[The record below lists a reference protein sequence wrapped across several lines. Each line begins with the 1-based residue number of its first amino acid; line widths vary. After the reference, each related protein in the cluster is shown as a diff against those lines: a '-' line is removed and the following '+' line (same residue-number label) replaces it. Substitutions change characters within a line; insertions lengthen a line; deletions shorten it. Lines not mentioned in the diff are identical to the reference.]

1 MDVELQAI
9 CSALGYQEGSK
20 YLKEP
25 DCLESVKDLIRCLRR
40 DDDTCSIR
48 RQLGHAEIVQSDLLP
63 LIKEYKSDRNLFETV
78 IRLLLNL
85 TQPARLCFGDQ
96 IPEDKVLRNYYME
109 VESILRNYKKAFVD
123 DVLFAVLTEKLTDLL
138 KLDWEHRH
146 EEDRVLIERLLILV
160 RNVLHVQPD
169 ANEEK
174 RTDDDAS
181 IHDQVLWSLHVS
193 GMEDLLLYVS
203 NSADERQ
210 YCMHTLEIVTLMFR
224 QQTPALLASAGVQRA
239 ISEKEKDVKELE
251 IIREQERIAKKER
264 TRLTSTRHS
273 RFGGTFLL
281 KNVQSISDR
290 EVIFHRSLDKAGNH
304 SFDIT
309 KKSRKTPKNRA
320 PIKQVDVVRRSTL
333 SIRLCLKEFCVQ
345 FLENCY
351 NPLMSAVKD
360 NLVREVAQDHDETYY
375 LWALRFFMEFCRLHS
390 QQVELISETLSVSAF
405 HYIQVNLL
413 NYYEMITTDKKEA
426 KVWAKRVH
434 LALKAYQELLMTLHS
449 METSKN
455 KHLVSSAKVLK
466 GNIFYMMEFRDIF
479 VVLLSKFNHSKHST
493 SYLTDL
499 VHATHLFLKMLEI
512 SQKSNRCIVVQKKKK
527 TSRRSKSSR
536 NNKNDT
542 GTRSQLSEEELL
554 NLWDDVSSEVSA
566 VLSGENEM
574 SEGVLP
580 FDAASEVDIDQQR
593 ADTMVRIQTCL
604 RSKNA
609 SEAVALLRAAREV
622 WPDNN
627 EFGSAEMS
635 PEDEFLALRE
645 VFMANLSQNSENM
658 AATVPEEFEE
668 QEDEIVEEEMSSI
681 VTSEEELN
689 TRDFIAKF
697 AKPAILQSYT
707 TLLANFK
714 NNSTHTNHCIIKMF
728 HRIAVDLHQ
737 EGMFFQASIFCIFRE
752 VFVLSK
758 VKHFQEI
765 VKFGVFIVQKF
776 LVVAEK
782 NKKVFMEMLFW
793 KTAREAGE
801 LSGDYFNPSKNIK
814 QVWTEDQ
821 EIELRRLFDEAK
833 EDPEKDIVGH
843 IMAHLTDETKS
854 RGQVLRQLRIS
865 GLIESAK
872 DLKRKQPPS
881 TNSNRAPWTEEQET
895 ELREVFERFRG
906 SDDPL
911 GNVMQNLSFTKPKN
925 KIKDKLFGL
934 DIIQD
939 KKELY
944 KKRSRKKKEGR
955 MDGSGESGNNSDSND
970 DDDDDGGVQEGH
982 VMASHSDSSGE
993 ESDEVE
999 ETRDVEEQPSNSDD
1013 LPSTDIDD
1021 VLKCLVSHNY
1031 KGPVSWIQRSLRRT
1045 AEDRQTPGTYIG
1057 VPVVPLTEEN
1067 EDAMEDP
1074 IFLDFLLLIGLSRPS
1089 TGQEAFW
1096 RIPGDLDGSTL
1107 TMIAD
1112 GLNLDENGQPANT
1125 AELKTWLMARSLKS
1139 KTGKKQNKSKKGRSK
1154 PSENNGKR
1162 KKALMAL
1169 QKKQAKDK
1177 ETKGKKKL
1185 KSQKSNDEDKKISKK
1200 QRRTKKKNILED
1212 SEEEIGDSDSQ
1223 PNVSGSNSPKFS
1235 KQRNS
1240 KENKKK
1246 KRRRI
1251 EFENSSDEDGVEDG
1265 SVSDARNGSIQIDTG
1280 DESGDEPLIS
1290 QVKSKQNADDDS
1302 DVPLNSLPA
1311 SKKRINQDFNANC
1324 SKRKETPLARFNSSD
1339 SDSEDGRLVIETE
1352 LDNFE
1357 SVGTSDKKKKK
1368 RLLSDS
1374 SDEDEGSPNV
1384 STVDLQ
1390 RESDDVSLNKEA
1402 KDPQL
1407 AGPSFL
1413 KKKKKRQKLID
1424 SESSDDGHG
1433 GKAVEELDDSVAE
1446 RKTVNGRKQHK
1457 IPILESSDDDSG
1469 DEDKE
1474 NQEICSTKESNQ
1486 KQDEVDLFDKA
1497 KNVQTQKYIKQNPNI
1512 INNNSNNTVD
1522 TFPATLLS
1530 LPNMEPD
1537 TNVFDDHIP
1546 LVTAIRRKRVLS
1558 SDDEND

>member
-63 LIKEYKSDRNLFETV
+63 LIKEYKSDRNIFDTV

-85 TQPARLCFGDQ
+85 TQPAPLCFGNQ

-123 DVLFAVLTEKLTDLL
+123 DVLFAVLSEKLTDLL
-138 KLDWEHRH
+138 KLDWERRH

-193 GMEDLLLYVS
+193 GMEDLLLYIS

-239 ISEKEKDVKELE
+239 ISEKEKDVRELE
-251 IIREQERIAKKER
+251 IIREQERVAKKER
-264 TRLTSTRHS
+264 ARTTSTRHS

-281 KNVQSISDR
+281 KNVQSISDK

-309 KKSRKTPKNRA
+309 KTPLKISKNRA

-360 NLVREVAQDHDETYY
+360 NLVREVAQDNDETYY

-405 HYIQVNLL
+405 HYIQVNLF

-426 KVWAKRVH
+426 KVWARRVH

-449 METSKN
+449 MEISKN
-455 KHLVSSAKVLK
+455 PRLVSSAKVLK

-479 VVLLSKFNHSKHST
+479 VILLKNFNHSKHST

-512 SQKSNRCIVVQKKKK
+512 SQKSNRCIVVQTKKKAK
-527 TSRRSKSSR
+527 KYKNSK
-536 NNKNDT
+536 NKNNNA
-542 GTRSQLSEEELL
+542 GNSSRSQLSEEELL
-554 NLWDDVSSEVSA
+554 NLWDDVSSEVSS
-566 VLSGENEM
+566 VLSGESEM

-609 SEAVALLRAAREV
+609 AEAVALLRAAREV

-635 PEDEFLALRE
+635 SEDEFLALRE
-645 VFMANLSQNSENM
+645 VFMANLSQHSENA
-658 AATVPEEFEE
+658 AATVAEELEV
-668 QEDEIVEEEMSSI
+668 EDDIIEEEMSSI
-681 VTSEEELN
+681 VTNEQELN

-707 TLLANFK
+707 ILLANFK
-714 NNSTHTNHCIIKMF
+714 SNSTHTNHCIIKMF
-728 HRIAVDLHQ
+728 HRVAVNLHQ
-737 EGMFFQASIFCIFRE
+737 EGMFFQASLFCIFRE
-752 VFVLSK
+752 VFALSK

-765 VKFGVFIVQKF
+765 IKFGVFIIQKF
-776 LVVAEK
+776 LAVAEK
-782 NKKVFMEMLFW
+782 NKNVFMEMLFW
-793 KTAREAGE
+793 KTALEAGE
-801 LSGDYFNPSKNIK
+801 LSGEYFNPNKNID

-821 EIELRRLFDEAK
+821 EIELQRLFDEAK
-833 EDPEKDIVGH
+833 EDPEKDIIGH

-854 RGQVLRQLRIS
+854 RRQVLRQLRIS
-865 GLIESAK
+865 GLIQSAK
-872 DLKRKQPPS
+872 DLKKRHAPS
-881 TNSNRAPWTEEQET
+881 INRAPWTEEQEA
-895 ELREVFERFRG
+895 ELKDVFERFRG

-911 GNVMQNLSFTKPKN
+911 GNVMQNLSFTRSKN
-925 KIKDKLFGL
+925 KIKEKLFGL
-934 DIIQD
+934 DIVQD
-939 KKELY
+939 IKELY
-944 KKRSRKKKEGR
+944 KKRTSKNKRGR
-955 MDGSGESGNNSDSND
+955 VDRSDESGNSSDSNVD
-970 DDDDDGGVQEGH
+970 NDNDVDNCVEG
-982 VMASHSDSSGE
+982 SHMMTTRSDSSGE
-993 ESDEVE
+993 ESDQVE
-999 ETRDVEEQPSNSDD
+999 EAHNADQPNNSDEP
-1013 LPSTDIDD
+1013 PSTDIDE
-1021 VLKCLVSHNY
+1021 VLKRLMSHDY
-1031 KGPVSWIQRSLRRT
+1031 KGPISWIQRSLRRT

-1067 EDAMEDP
+1067 EEAMEDP
-1074 IFLDFLLLIGLSRPS
+1074 MFLDFLLLIGLSKPI

-1096 RIPGDLDGSTL
+1096 RIGGDLGGSTL

-1112 GLNLDENGQPANT
+1112 GLNLDENNQPANT
-1125 AELKTWLMARSLKS
+1125 AELKAWLVARSVKAKTGRKQEKS
-1139 KTGKKQNKSKKGRSK
+1139 KT
-1154 PSENNGKR
+1154 SENNGKR
-1162 KKALMAL
+1162 KKALKAL

-1177 ETKGKKKL
+1177 KTKGKDKV
-1185 KSQKSNDEDKKISKK
+1185 KSNKNNDKNKKQNSKKRMKKKKI
-1200 QRRTKKKNILED
+1200 TED
-1212 SEEEIGDSDSQ
+1212 SEEEENGDSTSQ
-1223 PNVSGSNSPKFS
+1223 LNVSGSNSPKFS

-1240 KENKKK
+1240 NENKKK

-1251 EFENSSDEDGVEDG
+1251 EFENSSDEDAIQDG
-1265 SVSDARNGSIQIDTG
+1265 SLSNAQNRSIQIDDD
-1280 DESGDEPLIS
+1280 DESDDESPIS
-1290 QVKSKQNADDDS
+1290 QAKSKQNVDDDDS
-1302 DVPLNSLPA
+1302 DVPLNSLSA
-1311 SKKRINQDFNANC
+1311 SKKNNQDFSTNS
-1324 SKRKETPLARFNSSD
+1324 SKRKTPLAKFHSSD
-1339 SDSEDGRLVIETE
+1339 SDSDADQLFIETG
-1352 LDNFE
+1352 LDNFD
-1357 SVGTSDKKKKK
+1357 SAGSTRKKKK

-1374 SDEDEGSPNV
+1374 SDEDEENRSL
-1384 STVDLQ
+1384 TTADLQ
-1390 RESDDVSLNKEA
+1390 QESDDTSLNKEV
-1402 KDPQL
+1402 KVPQL
-1407 AGPSFL
+1407 AGPSFV
-1413 KKKKKRQKLID
+1413 KRNKKRQKLID
-1424 SESSDDGHG
+1424 SESSDDGNS
-1433 GKAVEELDDSVAE
+1433 GKTTEELDGSVAE
-1446 RKTVNGRKQHK
+1446 QKTVNGKKHQR
-1457 IPILESSDDDSG
+1457 IPILESSDDDGSG
-1469 DEDKE
+1469 DENKE
-1474 NQEICSTKESNQ
+1474 NYGSDSAKESNR
-1486 KQDEVDLFDKA
+1486 KLVDANVFDKA
-1497 KNVQTQKYIKQNPNI
+1497 KSIQTHKFIKHNPN
-1512 INNNSNNTVD
+1512 NTNTVD

-1537 TNVFDDHIP
+1537 TNAFDDHIP
-1546 LVTAIRRKRVLS
+1546 LVTAIHRKRVLS
-1558 SDDEND
+1558 SDDENS

>member
-40 DDDTCSIR
+40 DDDTCCIR
-48 RQLGHAEIVQSDLLP
+48 RQLGQAEIVQSDLLP
-63 LIKEYKSDRNLFETV
+63 LIKEYKSDRSLFETV

-85 TQPARLCFGDQ
+85 TQPARLCFGGQ

-239 ISEKEKDVKELE
+239 ISEKEKDVRELE
-251 IIREQERIAKKER
+251 IIREQERIAKQKR
-264 TRLTSTRHS
+264 VRYMSTRHS
-273 RFGGTFLL
+273 RFGGTYVL

-290 EVIFHRSLDKAGNH
+290 EVIFHGSLYKAGNH

-309 KKSRKTPKNRA
+309 KKSRVTPKNRA
-320 PIKQVDVVRRSTL
+320 PITQVDVVRRSTL

-405 HYIQVNLL
+405 HYIQVNLF

-479 VVLLSKFNHSKHST
+479 VVLLSKFDHSKYST

-527 TSRRSKSSR
+527 ASQKSKSSR
-536 NNKNDT
+536 NNKNNNAGNSSRT
-542 GTRSQLSEEELL
+542 QLSEEELL

-604 RSKNA
+604 RSKNPA
-609 SEAVALLRAAREV
+609 EAVALLRAAREV

-658 AATVPEEFEE
+658 AATVAEELEE
-668 QEDEIVEEEMSSI
+668 QEDDIVEEEMSSV
-681 VTSEEELN
+681 VTSEEELS

-714 NNSTHTNHCIIKMF
+714 NNSAFTNHCIIKMF

-737 EGMFFQASIFCIFRE
+737 EGMFFQARLFCIFRE
-752 VFVLSK
+752 AFALSK

-765 VKFGVFIVQKF
+765 VQFGVFIVRKF
-776 LVVAEK
+776 FVVAEK
-782 NKKVFMEMLFW
+782 NKKIFMEMLFW

-801 LSGDYFNPSKNIK
+801 LSDGYFNPNQNVK

-821 EIELRRLFDEAK
+821 EMELKRLFDEAK

-865 GLIESAK
+865 GLIQSAK

-881 TNSNRAPWTEEQET
+881 TNSDRAPWTEEQET
-895 ELREVFERFRG
+895 ELRDAFERFRG

-911 GNVMQNLSFTKPKN
+911 GNTMQNLSFTKPKN

-934 DIIQD
+934 DIVQD

-944 KKRSRKKKEGR
+944 KKRSRRKKQGR
-955 MDGSGESGNNSDSND
+955 MDGSGESGSNSDSND
-970 DDDDDGGVQEGH
+970 DDDCVQEGH
-982 VMASHSDSSGE
+982 VMATHSDSSGE

-999 ETRDVEEQPSNSDD
+999 GTRDIEGQPSNSDD
-1013 LPSTDIDD
+1013 LPSTDIED
-1021 VLKCLVSHNY
+1021 VLKCLVSHDY
-1031 KGPVSWIQRSLRRT
+1031 KGPISWIQRSLRRT
-1045 AEDRQTPGTYIG
+1045 AEDRQTPGTYVG

-1067 EDAMEDP
+1067 EEAMEDP
-1074 IFLDFLLLIGLSRPS
+1074 IFLDFLLLIGLSKPI

-1096 RIPGDLDGSTL
+1096 RITGDLDGSTL

-1112 GLNLDENGQPANT
+1112 GLNLDENGQPTNT
-1125 AELKTWLMARSLKS
+1125 AELKTWLVARSVKS
-1139 KTGKKQNKSKKGRSK
+1139 KTGQKQNKSKKEKSK
-1154 PSENNGKR
+1154 TSENNGKR

-1169 QKKQAKDK
+1169 QKKQTKDK
-1177 ETKGKKKL
+1177 KTKGKNKA
-1185 KSQKSNDEDKKISKK
+1185 KSSKNNDEDKKNSKK
-1200 QRRTKKKNILED
+1200 QRRTKKKKISEN
-1212 SEEEIGDSDSQ
+1212 SEEENGDSNSQ
-1223 PNVSGSNSPKFS
+1223 LNVSGSNSPKFS

-1251 EFENSSDEDGVEDG
+1251 EFEDSSDEDDVEDR
-1265 SVSDARNGSIQIDTG
+1265 SESNARNGSIQIDDD

-1302 DVPLNSLPA
+1302 D
-1311 SKKRINQDFNANC
+1311 D
-1324 SKRKETPLARFNSSD
+1324 D
-1339 SDSEDGRLVIETE
+1339 SDK
-1352 LDNFE
+1352 
-1357 SVGTSDKKKKK
+1357 KKKKK

-1374 SDEDEGSPNV
+1374 SDEDAGNHNV

-1390 RESDDVSLNKEA
+1390 QENDDVSLNKEA
-1402 KDPQL
+1402 TVPQL
-1407 AGPSFL
+1407 AGPSFV
-1413 KKKKKRQKLID
+1413 KKTKKRQKLID
-1424 SESSDDGHG
+1424 SESSDGGHS
-1433 GKAVEELDDSVAE
+1433 GKTMEELDDSAAE
-1446 RKTVNGRKQHK
+1446 RKTVNGSKRQK
-1457 IPILESSDDDSG
+1457 IAILESSDDDSG

-1474 NQEICSTKESNQ
+1474 NHEIDSTKELNP
-1486 KQDEVDLFDKA
+1486 KQDDVDLFDKA
-1497 KNVQTQKYIKQNPNI
+1497 KSVQTPKYVKQNPNI
-1512 INNNSNNTVD
+1512 INNNTVD